1 MAEACPPGR
10 YLLVDG
16 ASVELRVRCSLY
28 QYGGREPGLRVV
40 ASGVSVALGK
50 TKQKAPLHEVAH
62 GTHSWSRVGSKV
74 RLMYSPTSH
83 AERRGV
89 HASCRNSGAKAMR
102 FGRATGRLKWSLR

>member
-1 MAEACPPGR
+1 MEHRNWPM
-10 YLLVDG
+10 D
-16 ASVELRVRCSLY
+16 RC
-28 QYGGREPGLRVV
+28 GPGLRAV

-74 RLMYSPTSH
+74 RLMYSPTSQ

-89 HASCRNSGAKAMR
+89 QASCASEALRL
-102 FGRATGRLKWSLR
+102 RALAELNEPVAAAIYITCRGLAEG

>member
-1 MAEACPPGR
+1 MTDFVVFWG
-10 YLLVDG
+10 
-16 ASVELRVRCSLY
+16 ELY
-28 QYGGREPGLRVV
+28 IPGLRAV

-89 HASCRNSGAKAMR
+89 HASCRNSGLRLCALAELQGAL
-102 FGRATGRLKWSLR
+102 GRVETWRERSA